1 MASAPYGILMKRRL
15 VNNDNSNKKEREE
28 EDMKII
34 WQK

>member
-15 VNNDNSNKKEREE
+15 VNNGDSNQKKRRGGYEN
-28 EDMKII
+28 II